1 MIGWSARRKQP
12 FDWPAISAAR
22 GLADYFA
29 IGQCFRRSQQCHEI
43 IQNRLA
49 LVREESVSVGHR
61 RQPLPVN

>member
-29 IGQCFRRSQQCHEI
+29 IGPMFPPEPTMPRDNSE
-43 IQNRLA
+43 
-49 LVREESVSVGHR
+49 
-61 RQPLPVN
+61 